1 MKKIIRLTESDLTHI
16 VKRVINEN
24 SKRDIFIELIKKNG
38 WDEAAEYVG
47 GVENLKRLMGIE
59 TPMEFLHLF
68 DDLDVVQSEEYPNWT
83 LFRYKPKHNIMIFDR
98 KNRIVYTDYHN
109 IWSVLE
115 DGFDL
120 NKTEIY
126 ELTKEWLSKV
136 YDLRNIRIQILWE
149 SQLGDIV

>member
-1 MKKIIRLTESDLTHI
+1 
-16 VKRVINEN
+16 
-24 SKRDIFIELIKKNG
+24 
-38 WDEAAEYVG
+38 
-47 GVENLKRLMGIE
+47 
-59 TPMEFLHLF
+59 
-68 DDLDVVQSEEYPNWT
+68 
-83 LFRYKPKHNIMIFDR
+83 MIFDR

-109 IWSVLE
+109 IWLVLE

-120 NKTEIY
+120 NRTEIY

>member
-1 MKKIIRLTESDLTHI
+1 MVEKLTNSIKSDGWSRTSKL
-16 VKRVINEN
+16 VGGNEN
-24 SKRDIFIELIKKNG
+24 LIK
-38 WDEAAEYVG
+38 
-47 GVENLKRLMGIE
+47 LLGI
-59 TPMEFLHLF
+59 TSPMDFLHLF
-68 DDLDVVQSEEYPNWT
+68 DDMDVVQSKEKPNWT

-109 IWSVLE
+109 IWLVLE

-149 SQLGDIV
+149 SQLGDFV